1 MRVLGIDPGLRITG
15 YACLES
21 IGASLLGQVRIIEA
35 GCFRIGKPGASTDDL
50 LPKTAATLSSRLQ
63 ELDRDFRE
71 LLERTRPSV
80 VAIES
85 IFAHYKHPA
94 TAIIMGHARGVL
106 LLAVRQCGLELLEF
120 KPNLVKKGMTGHG
133 LAKKDQMQRAVQ
145 SYFNLP
151 DPPHPP
157 AVADALAIAL
167 CAIRR
172 AEIGAQTSDFA
183 VIRQA

>member
-21 IGASLLGQVRIIEA
+21 IGAHIAGQVRIIEA
-35 GCFRIGKPGASTDDL
+35 GCFRIGKSTAATDE
-50 LPKTAATLSSRLQ
+50 LPRSAATLSSRLQ

-106 LLAVRQCGLELLEF
+106 LLAVRQSNLKLLEF

-151 DPPHPP
+151 EPPNPP
-157 AVADALAIAL
+157 DVADALAIAL
-167 CAIRR
+167 CAVRR
-172 AEIGAQTSDFA
+172 ADLGSNTDLLD